1 MAVGAVTAILKP
13 RATVKDGSLNQPWV
27 HPHVSQSQDPV
38 KGRQLH
44 VTAPIATGE
53 ILMADTPYAVIPVV
67 DDPISSTEILCSNS
81 TCHRKVSNRVTCPN
95 HCVPEVL
102 WCSDI
107 CREADRARHGFECA
121 WLKTKGAVLRS
132 NEGEYY
138 FGVLWLIVRVLAARS
153 VESKSVRIGR
163 EKERFSSGWTAMK
176 ELCDNRGLWPEAELV
191 QWRML
196 VEKYLCDQSLQTS
209 FSAEEMLTLICQQE
223 SNSFGLYPRAT
234 GLSDG
239 IDRGEQYAAAI
250 YPRSS
255 IANHSCCPNIRNFHR
270 YGKSHAVNPHIL
282 HRSHLETHYTGAAL
296 RFSRRRK
303 WEYRT
308 TADGIMMKQRISVS
322 FDSDDRQIQEEEAF
336 GSDYFI
342 CPHLEWE
349 EVFSKDRLSEK
360 QETGVKCTVCRAELI
375 YRLDQQTEG
384 QDFHVTTYHLLG
396 YCRDPFESQW
406 CPVTERHAEPSR
418 PLYLKSVGPL
428 RASFDASP
436 ALPTP
441 CYAECMDSC

>member
-255 IANHSCCPNIRNFHR
+255 IANHSCCPNI
-270 YGKSHAVNPHIL
+270 
-282 HRSHLETHYTGAAL
+282 THKPDEQGRMVFTASKDIAAGEECCISYFDL
-296 RFSRRRK
+296 SKCVDVSMRQKNLKELFSF
-303 WEYRT
+303 
-308 TADGIMMKQRISVS
+308 GCQCQRCVAELPS
-322 FDSDDRQIQEEEAF
+322 EEEIW
-336 GSDYFI
+336 G
-342 CPHLEWE
+342 
-349 EVFSKDRLSEK
+349 
-360 QETGVKCTVCRAELI
+360 
-375 YRLDQQTEG
+375 
-384 QDFHVTTYHLLG
+384 
-396 YCRDPFESQW
+396 
-406 CPVTERHAEPSR
+406 
-418 PLYLKSVGPL
+418 
-428 RASFDASP
+428 
-436 ALPTP
+436 ALPF
-441 CYAECMDSC
+441 C